1 MPSSPVHEQIKDVT
15 RRFATEVIRP
25 AAEAL
30 DRDER
35 FPAEI
40 FQQMG
45 ELGLFGITVPEAS
58 GGAGMDVL
66 AYAVVMEELSRGYAS
81 IADQCGLVE
90 LAGTL
95 LVAHATPEQQRRY
108 LGSLLRAEKR
118 AAYCITE
125 AEAGTDVSGI
135 KTTAERTGTR
145 LAPEWLQALDPQRT
159 GCRLRVR
166 AGPHRQGRRQA
177 RHEHLH
183 RRSGV
188 AGRVARPQGA
198 QDGATRIPGRGPALR
213 RRGARRP
220 TRSSARRTAAS
231 TS

>member
-1 MPSSPVHEQIKDVT
+1 MPYSPVHEQIKDVT
-15 RRFATEVIRP
+15 RRFANEVIRP

-95 LVAHATPEQQRRY
+95 LVAHGTHGTAAALPRQPAAGREARGLLHHRGRGRHRR
-108 LGSLLRAEKR
+108 LGHQDHRRAHR
-118 AAYCITE
+118 RRLA
-125 AEAGTDVSGI
+125 
-135 KTTAERTGTR
+135 AERR
-145 LAPEWLQALDPQRT
+145 QALDPQRT

-188 AGRVARPQGA
+188 AGRVARRQGA
-198 QDGATRIPGRGPALR
+198 QDGAARIPGRRAALR
-213 RRGARRP
+213 RRASCRP
-220 TRSSARRTAAS
+220 TRCSARRTAAS